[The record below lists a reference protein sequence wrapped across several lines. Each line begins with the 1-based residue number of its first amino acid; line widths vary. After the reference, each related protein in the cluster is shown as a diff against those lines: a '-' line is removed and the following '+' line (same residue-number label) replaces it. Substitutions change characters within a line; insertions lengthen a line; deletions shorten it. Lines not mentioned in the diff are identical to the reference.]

1 MCEQIQKKDIKDRI
15 KEIREDS
22 NLSQKDFGDKVK
34 LSRSQISCYE
44 KGIRDVTDRS
54 IKDICREFD
63 INESWLKFGEGEKYS
78 INEKD
83 SLLAEAL
90 AEITISDNI
99 SIKEIIIKLC
109 ELDDEYLDLINK
121 LIDGLLKK

>member
-1 MCEQIQKKDIKDRI
+1 MHFSILKNY
-15 KEIREDS
+15 S
-22 NLSQKDFGDKVK
+22 LSQKDFGSKVK

-44 KGIRDVTDRS
+44 KGIRDATDRS

-63 INESWLKFGEGEKYS
+63 VNENWLRFGEGEKYS

-83 SLLAEAL
+83 SLLAEVL
-90 AEITISDNI
+90 AEITISDNMPM
-99 SIKEIIIKLC
+99 KEIIIKLC
-109 ELDDEYLDLINK
+109 ELDEEYLDLINK